1 VYPQFDYSTI
11 TDVVLHLRYTARDG
25 GSTFADTV
33 SSAVKAQLNA
43 IALAE
48 SRKGLYRLFSARQDF
63 GTAWARFLN
72 PGTGNDQVLN
82 LPTPPE
88 RFPFYTYGLDLKV
101 VTIDVL
107 AKTSDAG
114 DYTLVITPPGGS
126 ASTVTFSADA
136 SLGGIH
142 HWENPNVSPKI
153 DLGKTPSNGATP
165 PMWSFKLKQAS
176 ATDYRSLAAA
186 DLEDLVLIVGYQV
199 S

>member
-1 VYPQFDYSTI
+1 
-11 TDVVLHLRYTARDG
+11 
-25 GSTFADTV
+25 
-33 SSAVKAQLNA
+33 
-43 IALAE
+43 
-48 SRKGLYRLFSARQDF
+48 LYRMFSARQDF

-107 AKTSDAG
+107 AKTSDTA
-114 DYTLVITPPGGS
+114 DYTLVITPPGTTTQT
-126 ASTVTFSADA
+126 TVTFSADA
-136 SLGGIH
+136 TLGGVH

-153 DLGKTPSNGATP
+153 DLGKTPSNSATP
-165 PMWSFKLKQAS
+165 ATWIFKLKQAS
-176 ATDYRSLAAA
+176 ATDYRSLTAA
-186 DLEDLVLIVGYQV
+186 DLDDFVLIVGYQV